1 MSDRREVAQGVN
13 ILIIEG
19 GGARGLSSLI
29 ILDEIMKRIQN
40 VKGLSKLPAVQDHF
54 DFIAGTGTGAVIA
67 CMVGRLGMTT
77 NEAIEQY
84 TQLAAVFSERKWMST
99 TAYKLTTLKN
109 VLKGIVKTA
118 TGDENTTMLDDRQ
131 DSNTC
136 KTVVF
141 AMSSENINASIPCVF
156 RSYQNSINQM
166 PDCAIWEVL
175 SATMAHPEMFKP
187 VEIELEHLQQSFI
200 GGGIAC
206 NNPAKHVLEEVKAAM
221 PDRDISSVVCIGAG
235 HPETIR
241 LKTWNVA
248 SAMRLV
254 PTSVLNLTRQIAF
267 DAERVAEEMEKL
279 FRSVPGVYF
288 RFSVDQGLQAVGAAE
303 WEKRNQVVANTR
315 AYMQGARVSRSVS
328 QSVVAVTERKTA
340 VNNKEIVPVV
350 EDGEIQPR
358 NTSHAAGYKAC
369 PAPTPDFTGRRDT
382 IEQIVACIS
391 GGNTQRC
398 VFVLYGLGG
407 SGKTQLALKT
417 VQQTWDNWTD
427 VVFVDATTHET
438 AMATLAG
445 FANEKNIGNS
455 HDSALKWL
463 GNQRERWLM
472 IVDNADDPDVDIRRY
487 FPTGD
492 HGSILVTTRIKQHA
506 ALARGDDSD
515 RQVASMKQDEA
526 MGLLLKAAKLKE
538 TSLPAAERQA
548 ATRLLEDVGYLALAV
563 VQAGAY
569 IFSAE
574 CTIAD
579 YYDMFL
585 QHRKNALEQS
595 TRLPVKTNDYKHSV
609 YTTWHMSYK
618 KLGKSA
624 QQLLHFTAF
633 MHHTNITEDIF
644 RRAAANLEKYEPA
657 IPATQS
663 EQEIRAY
670 VSEFLGRFLS
680 TGAWNSSA
688 FRETMTELQ
697 SYSLINYDKVNRE
710 YTLHVLVH
718 DWASTVI
725 EHPQG
730 VAIDHTALLLAVSI
744 DFDDTIDSLEYKL
757 VVETH
762 LNNLLRRQ
770 QIPRANNTARF
781 GEVYYRSSNW
791 KQKER
796 MDRITVDGR
805 KELLGEED
813 PSTLSSM
820 NNLALTYQN
829 QGKYRE
835 AAALQEQLV
844 EIRKRVSGHD
854 HRHTLTAMSNLAGT
868 YYELGRYTDAQ
879 SLQLH
884 ILDTRKRVY
893 GREDPDTLISMHE
906 LAVTYKAQSRY
917 DEAQALLVQVVD
929 AKKRVKG
936 DEHPSTLTSMG
947 ELASTYYHQGR
958 YDEAESMQVHVLEV
972 RKRRQ
977 GDEHPDTLSTMGN
990 LAATYYAKGRYG
1002 EAEELEV
1009 KVLGARKRAYG
1020 EDHPETLASMH
1031 NLARTY
1037 HDQGRYDLAGELGK
1051 KVVDGEEI
1059 VLGARHPSRLVSM
1072 RGLLATYKAMG
1083 ERRSQEYTILADQI
1097 AELEKSVT

>member
-1 MSDRREVAQGVN
+1 MSDCREVAQGVN

-29 ILDEIMKRIQN
+29 ILDEIMKRVQN
-40 VKGLSKLPAVQDHF
+40 TRSMSKLPAVRDHF
-54 DFIAGTGTGAVIA
+54 DVVAGTGTGAVIA

-77 NEAIEQY
+77 NQAIEQY
-84 TQLAAVFSERKWMST
+84 NKLATVFSERKWMSAT
-99 TAYKLTTLKN
+99 VYKTTTLQQ
-109 VLKGIVKTA
+109 VLKGIVKAA
-118 TGDENTTMLDDRQ
+118 TGDENAMMMDDQ
-131 DSNTC
+131 HEGAVC
-136 KTVVF
+136 KTMVF
-141 AMSSENINASIPCVF
+141 AMSSENMNASIPCIF
-156 RSYQNSINQM
+156 RSYQGGVNQM
-166 PDCAIWEVL
+166 PNCAIWEVL
-175 SATMAHPEMFKP
+175 SATMSHPGMFKP
-187 VEIELEHLQQSFI
+187 VEIELDHLRQSFI
-200 GGGIAC
+200 DGGFGC
-206 NNPAKHVLEEVKAAM
+206 SNPATHVLDEAKAIL
-221 PDRDISSVVCIGAG
+221 PGRHVSSVVCIGAG
-235 HPETIR
+235 HSKTIR
-241 LKTWNVA
+241 LAPPTTA
-248 SAMRLV
+248 SLVGVV
-254 PTSVLNLTRQIAF
+254 PTNVLKSTRQIAL
-267 DAERVAEEMEKL
+267 DAERVAEEMDKR
-279 FRSVPGVYF
+279 FQSISGVYF
-288 RFSVDQGLQAVGAAE
+288 RFSVDQGMQAVKMNE
-303 WEKRNQVVANTR
+303 WEKLEQVVSNAR
-315 AYMQGARVSRSVS
+315 AYMRGAKVNQSIS
-328 QSVVAVTERKTA
+328 QSVAAIVERKQA
-340 VNNKEIVPVV
+340 VENQRI
-350 EDGEIQPR
+350 DGEIQPTA
-358 NTSHAAGYKAC
+358 TSQAAGYKAC
-369 PAPTPDFTGRRDT
+369 PAPTPVFTGREDT

-391 GGNTQRC
+391 RGDTQRC

-417 VQQTWDNWTD
+417 VQQTRDTWADI
-427 VVFVDATTHET
+427 VFVDATTHET

-472 IVDNADDPDVDIRRY
+472 IIDNADDPDVDIRRY

-526 MGLLLKAAKLKE
+526 LGLLLKAAKLKE

-585 QHRKNALEQS
+585 RHRKNALEQS
-595 TRLPVKTNDYKHSV
+595 TRLPVKTSDYKHSV

-618 KLGKSA
+618 KLGKRA

-644 RRAAANLEKYEPA
+644 RRAAANLETYEPK

-663 EQEIRAY
+663 EQEICAY
-670 VSEFLGRFLS
+670 VSEFLGHFLAS
-680 TGAWNSSA
+680 GTWNSSA

-744 DFDDTIDSLEYKL
+744 DFDDTMDSLEYKHK
-757 VVETH
+757 VETH
-762 LNNLLRRQ
+762 VNSLLRRQ
-770 QIPRANNTARF
+770 ETPSGNNARMF
-781 GEVYYRSSNW
+781 GEVYRRSGNW

-796 MDRITVDGR
+796 MNRITLDGKR
-805 KELLGEED
+805 EKLGEED
-813 PSTLSSM
+813 TSTLSSM
-820 NNLALTYQN
+820 NNLALTYRF

-854 HRHTLTAMSNLAGT
+854 HRLTLQVMLNLAST
-868 YYELGRYTDAQ
+868 YYFLGRYTDAQ

-893 GREDPDTLISMHE
+893 GHEDLDTLFSMHE
-906 LAVTYKAQSRY
+906 LAVTYKAQGRY

-929 AKKRVKG
+929 AWKRVKG
-936 DEHPSTLTSMG
+936 DEHPSTLASMHA
-947 ELASTYYHQGR
+947 LASTYYSQGR

-972 RKRRQ
+972 TKRRQ
-977 GDEHPDTLSTMGN
+977 GDEHPDTLATMN
-990 LAATYYAKGRYG
+990 DLAATYFAKGRYG
-1002 EAEELEV
+1002 EAEELQV
-1009 KVLGARKRAYG
+1009 KVLEARKRADG
-1020 EDHPETLASMH
+1020 DDHPYTLTSMQ
-1031 NLARTY
+1031 NLANTY
-1037 HDQGRYDLAGELGK
+1037 HNQGRYELAEELGK
-1051 KVVDGEEI
+1051 KAVDGRNH
-1059 VLGARHPSRLVSM
+1059 VLGTKHPHTLLSM
-1072 RGLLATYKAMG
+1072 RNLLATYKTMG
-1083 ERRSQEYTILADQI
+1083 ERRKREYTALEGQI
-1097 AELEKSVT
+1097 AELENSAT